1 MDEQVLDRT
10 VIKLN
15 KRDIQEGL
23 EKLIEEQNKIMER
36 INTEG
41 VRSRKEDLIT
51 RVELIEKRDTIDYI
65 LNYYFGVQSFQFYRK
80 GNTEVE
86 IR

>member
-1 MDEQVLDRT
+1 MDNNI
-10 VIKLN
+10 IKLN
-15 KRDIQEGL
+15 KNNIRDGL

-41 VRSRKEDLIT
+41 LRLRKEDLIT
-51 RVELIEKRDTIDYI
+51 RVELIERRDTIDHI
-65 LNYYFGVQSFQFYRK
+65 LNYYFDVQSFQFYRK
-80 GNTEVE
+80 ENTKIE